1 MATTV
6 RLLVGLGNPGSRY
19 EGTRHNA
26 GFRFADRVA
35 RAHGGTFRSQSRFS
49 GELCEVQV
57 GVYPLRLLKPATYMN
72 ASGRSVAAVAGY
84 FRLEV
89 PEILVVHDEIDL
101 PPGQIR
107 LKRGGGHGG
116 HNGLRDVIPAL
127 GSADFLRL
135 RVGVG
140 HPGDADRVVGY
151 VLERAPAAEQALVDE
166 GLDRALA
173 LLPGMVAGDHARVMN
188 ELHRREPPV
197 PANG

>member
-1 MATTV
+1 MATTI

-35 RAHGGTFRSQSRFS
+35 SAHGGIFRSQSRFS

-57 GVYPLRLLKPATYMN
+57 GAHPLRLLKPATYMN

-84 FRLEV
+84 FRLEA

-197 PANG
+197 SANG